1 MSTGKRETRKY
12 VDFTPEEIKKYLD
25 DLRRLVLDGM
35 YVISKNENRQEN
47 NDFIEEYKIDSKKE
61 KEILL
66 SLQFDDF
73 CYAVDNE
80 KEEFAHE
87 RLYIFCKEYELD
99 NWGTLECVE
108 IYIKTNMTKTRR
120 GEEYMIVVS
129 FHKRNKPITYLFK

>member
-12 VDFTPEEIKKYLD
+12 VVFTPEEIKKYLD

-99 NWGTLECVE
+99 NWGSLESVE
-108 IYIKTNMTKTRR
+108 IYIKTNITKTRR

>member
-1 MSTGKRETRKY
+1 M
-12 VDFTPEEIKKYLD
+12 DFTPEEIKKYLD

>member
-1 MSTGKRETRKY
+1 LSTGKRETRKY